1 VRSCLFTA
9 IKGNRSLPGGP
20 VMKDGVGV
28 VVLGSRR
35 GSFRVVN
42 GALAVLANGLPGPGN
57 TTLARARA
65 RPLGLPPSDRLG

>member
-1 VRSCLFTA
+1 
-9 IKGNRSLPGGP
+9 
-20 VMKDGVGV
+20 V
-28 VVLGSRR
+28 VVLGSRW

-42 GALAVLANGLPGPGN
+42 GALAVLANGLPGSGN